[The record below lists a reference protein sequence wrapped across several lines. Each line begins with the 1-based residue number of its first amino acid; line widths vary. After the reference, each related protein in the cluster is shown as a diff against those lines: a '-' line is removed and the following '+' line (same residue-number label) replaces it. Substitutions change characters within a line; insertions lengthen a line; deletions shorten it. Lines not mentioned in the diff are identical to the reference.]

1 MASDQRTY
9 VNVSDKAKKH
19 LARNVPA
26 DFSGYCAQ
34 IAKRYDSETCPKS
47 QRDLRNAKR
56 RWLGRHHIDLLN
68 ICDLNDISTDVEKN
82 EFSDQVFEVA
92 VKYEALLTSVD
103 YSIEPGRIHKQLR
116 QVTTKLSNVIE
127 VLDDEIRNQVVCEMM
142 DCAGLNELP
151 KTMVAFEAAP
161 SLAAKVTITELLLK
175 EALNQ
180 FLEIEKHFQY
190 KGGVAT
196 VGTPAKYA
204 FSFAVFALAEVFE
217 QHDQQQRK
225 AMVSQ
230 RSTASDTD
238 DGMNWSGL
246 FSYSSGYL
254 RFVRSFFEI
263 YNPNEFRDRV
273 ATGFD
278 TAVRRAAQK
287 RKKNPNLHQLLDGK
301 TNSQDVLD
309 FMVGLDAI
317 R

>member
-1 MASDQRTY
+1 
-9 VNVSDKAKKH
+9 VSDKAKKH

-278 TAVRRAAQK
+278 TAVRRAVQK
-287 RKKNPNLHQLLDGK
+287 RNKNPNLHQLLDGK

>member
-1 MASDQRTY
+1 LASDQRTY

-19 LARNVPA
+19 LARNVPT